1 VPRKGYLQIFDFLMR
16 SGSFPGISKSFALGG
31 GIFVKK
37 MTILR
42 TGWCRKANLD
52 GPQFFILENPRGR
65 ALPNGLGIQGQGQG
79 NGIAEV
85 PFFILNLKGEP
96 AAGEWNPG
104 ACFRI
109 QKNMP
114 GKTPAPTFPDFD
126 KTQPL
131 AAPGLLKRAYD
142 PFHVAIRGLGPE
154 KNLPGIARAQF
165 F

>member
-1 VPRKGYLQIFDFLMR
+1 MPRKNYFQLFDLIMI
-16 SGSFPGISKSFALGG
+16 SGTFPGASKSFDLGG

-42 TGWCRKANLD
+42 TGGCRETNLH
-52 GPQFFILENPRGR
+52 GPQVFILENPRGR
-65 ALPNGLGIQGQGQG
+65 ALPDGLRIQGQGQG

-85 PFFILNLKGEP
+85 SFFILDLKDEP
-96 AAGEWNPG
+96 AAGEGNPG

-114 GKTPAPTFPDFD
+114 GKTPAPIFPDFD

-131 AAPGLLKRAYD
+131 ADPGLLERAYD

>member
-1 VPRKGYLQIFDFLMR
+1 MISGIFLR
-16 SGSFPGISKSFALGG
+16 LSKSFALGG
-31 GIFVKK
+31 GILVKK

-42 TGWCRKANLD
+42 TGWCREANLH
-52 GPQFFILENPRGR
+52 GPQVFILENPRGR

-96 AAGEWNPG
+96 AAGEGNAG

-114 GKTPAPTFPDFD
+114 GKTPAPTFPDLD

-131 AAPGLLKRAYD
+131 AASGLLKRAYD